1 MPALDAIVVGGG
13 PAGSAAACVLAQAGK
28 RVAVVERARFPRY
41 HVGESLLP
49 HCYHTLE
56 RLGALDLVRS
66 AGFQTKHSV
75 RFVTADG
82 RMSRPFRFQEHHDHP
97 SSQTWQVERATFDRL
112 MLEHAAA
119 SGAQV
124 HQETRATELLEE
136 DGRVVAFLSAHPR
149 VALPVVDL
157 PPSARIG
164 DLYVADTHRR
174 RGIGRALVEELV
186 RVARHA
192 GHPRVEVGTLVA
204 DARAVAFW
212 RSVGFAEWQV
222 TLARG

>member
-1 MPALDAIVVGGG
+1 MIRPARPGDLEAILDLWEALQANGAEADPRYAPTPGARGVMRDYV
-13 PAGSAAACVLAQAGK
+13 AGSWF
-28 RVAVVERARFPRY
+28 AREPFA
-41 HVGESLLP
+41 H
-49 HCYHTLE
+49 
-56 RLGALDLVRS
+56 ALV
-66 AGFQTKHSV
+66 
-75 RFVTADG
+75 
-82 RMSRPFRFQEHHDHP
+82 
-97 SSQTWQVERATFDRL
+97 W
-112 MLEHAAA
+112 
-119 SGAQV
+119 
-124 HQETRATELLEE
+124 EE